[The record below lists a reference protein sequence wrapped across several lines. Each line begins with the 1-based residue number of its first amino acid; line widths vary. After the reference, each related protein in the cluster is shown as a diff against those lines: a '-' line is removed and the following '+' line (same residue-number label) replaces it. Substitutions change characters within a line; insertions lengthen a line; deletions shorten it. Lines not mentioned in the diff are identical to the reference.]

1 MILAEND
8 TTCRSRVQLLS
19 DVKIWITNNF
29 VKINHCGSAWGQ
41 ELRIRL
47 FSFFTRKKKMI
58 FIFASYTKRYCSKD
72 NNVNSRLQIW
82 FSLLAWRFL
91 GLLGIIC

>member
-1 MILAEND
+1 
-8 TTCRSRVQLLS
+8 LLP
-19 DVKIWITNNF
+19 DVKIWITNF
-29 VKINHCGSAWGQ
+29 VKITVVLHGVRNSGSDYFHFLPA
-41 ELRIRL
+41 
-47 FSFFTRKKKMI
+47 KKKMI

>member
-1 MILAEND
+1 M
-8 TTCRSRVQLLS
+8 
-19 DVKIWITNNF
+19 
-29 VKINHCGSAWGQ
+29 GSGTQ
-41 ELRIRL
+41 DQII
-47 FSFFTRKKKMI
+47 FIFYPQKKKMI